1 MAENWPARA
10 LEVPSVLL
18 GLGGFGAGVARRIK
32 EERALARR
40 LVGGDEVG
48 DDLRL
53 VLAGE
58 GAALGADA
66 VAAEVLAAA
75 REVLGHVRV
84 IQARELSDSEGIT
97 RLHVLVF
104 ADLGEAAIRDGLAET
119 LAATES
125 LLLGRLGPIFEAFR
139 TGMARGAA
147 IVPLLVMPHPPAH
160 EQGVAIA
167 TCLKR
172 LLLEVA
178 ETPAEK
184 RAIPQVFVVEDV
196 AERSILSSEEL
207 AQCLRNFASLLLYAG
222 DLPLVSSLIHGGEGG
237 GQASEPLATFVCATA
252 ELPRSRLAAYASQRV
267 ALEVLQAVREAPRIE
282 GDMREL
288 DALEDLEVAEL
299 SRADE
304 ADKDVTAVLERYA
317 PDLSRDPPPRWWEE
331 GSAILDRYG
340 PDEGER
346 SLDAPIP
353 AADPP
358 QGWIRGRMVAIQ
370 ETWRLLQRRRFDD
383 LVARD
388 RAAVQA
394 WRDRLLERLQ
404 ERVDQTLWG
413 EPSPDSFR
421 RAEVLVSQ
429 LQRAF
434 GDQLDQAIAARDA
447 SIPAKAPSFEPL
459 QRAHA
464 EVLDAARQK
473 PEVALVGLWGAMALI
488 GCVLFGGPMLTL
500 LGEAL
505 GVDAGSTTGFLL
517 LQHPTWTALGLGLAL
532 VIGVCGYHL
541 GRSHIAIL
549 AALDGLWAALE
560 RTING
565 REGSLHDYFASRL
578 RLARNIAR
586 VEVLLAIQ
594 ASLADDAQR
603 LMLVDKAARR
613 GQAILGEAQRQLGVR
628 RAHGEDDLSGLLG
641 RPDEALIESLVG
653 PEGAA
658 AIRDSLDQGGA
669 QARISDVLATLA
681 AHYKG
686 GNHWRE
692 EVPFA
697 DVDRLKEAAAR
708 HAAPIAAWDPFADAR
723 RAEATATH
731 LSAFLRRQRRTLRT
745 ALNFTGYE
753 VHDPTGI
760 GRVVRGEAILPGGG
774 HDLVREALIDENSP
788 VPTRRGL
795 EADRA
800 YYLLVAGGIHEDAVA
815 SLRVGERSGMQAAQG
830 PGASF
835 VSRTKER
842 AERVKDEVSDRKTP
856 PDALWGTLKPGR
868 RSESTT
874 GEGEP

>member
-32 EERALARR
+32 EERSLARR
-40 LVGGDEVG
+40 LVGGDEVS

-53 VLAGE
+53 VIAGE
-58 GAALGADA
+58 DAALGADA

-84 IQARELSDSEGIT
+84 VQARDLSDSEGIT

-104 ADLGEAAIRDGLAET
+104 ADLGEAVIRDGLAET

-167 TCLKR
+167 TCLKG
-172 LLLEVA
+172 LLREVT
-178 ETPAEK
+178 ETPAER

-252 ELPRSRLAAYASQRV
+252 ELPRSRLAAYATQRV
-267 ALEVLQAVREAPRIE
+267 AMEVLAAVREAPRIE

-299 SRADE
+299 SRAGE
-304 ADKDVTAVLERYA
+304 ADKDVAAVLERYA
-317 PDLSRDPPPRWWEE
+317 PDRSRDPPPRWWEE
-331 GSAILDRYG
+331 GSAILGRYG
-340 PDEGER
+340 PDEGDR

-358 QGWIRGRMVAIQ
+358 QGWIRERMVSIQ

-413 EPSPDSFR
+413 DPSPDSFR

-473 PEVALVGLWGAMALI
+473 PEVALVGLWGAMALV

-500 LGEAL
+500 LGDAL
-505 GVDAGSTTGFLL
+505 GVDSGSATGFILL
-517 LQHPTWTALGLGLAL
+517 EHPTWTALALGLAL

-541 GRSHIAIL
+541 GRSHIAIV

-560 RTING
+560 RTISG

-594 ASLADDAQR
+594 ASLADDAER
-603 LMLVDKAARR
+603 LVLVDKAARR

-628 RAHGEDDLSGLLG
+628 RAHGEDDLRGLLG

-681 AHYKG
+681 AHYKR

-697 DVDRLKEAAAR
+697 DVDRLRDAAAR

-760 GRVVRGEAILPGGG
+760 SRVVRGEAILPGGG

-795 EADRA
+795 EPDRA
-800 YYLLVAGGIHEDAVA
+800 YYLLVAGGIHENAVA
-815 SLRVGERSGMQAAQG
+815 SLRVGEGSGQAAAQRLG
-830 PGASF
+830 GKAEERSR
-835 VSRTKER
+835 RTKDELSGRR
-842 AERVKDEVSDRKTP
+842 APS
-856 PDALWGTLKPGR
+856 DALWGTLKPGR
-868 RSESTT
+868 GSESASE
-874 GEGEP
+874 EGEP